1 MEVHRHQLETRRR
14 LGGHRHRGAG
24 QLSTGKTVV
33 QSAKAIRTL
42 SGQAANTANRAA
54 KLAARKAAH
63 TDTIKKAVATQA
75 AWQTGKQIVKCPLKD
90 EEEECPPQ

>member
-1 MEVHRHQLETRRR
+1 
-14 LGGHRHRGAG
+14 
-24 QLSTGKTVV
+24 
-33 QSAKAIRTL
+33 
-42 SGQAANTANRAA
+42 ANRAA

-63 TDTIKKAVATQA
+63 ADTIKKAVATQA

>member
-24 QLSTGKTVV
+24 HAQHRQDRGAVR
-33 QSAKAIRTL
+33 QGDQDPF
-42 SGQAANTANRAA
+42 GQAANTANRAA

-63 TDTIKKAVATQA
+63 ADTIKKAVATQA